1 MNVRQLLD
9 DRLGEA
15 FEQVTKECAPA
26 LVSPASRPE
35 YGDYQANG
43 AMAVAKRLKTNP
55 RKLAEDVVGA
65 CDLTGIVAEIEIAGP
80 GFINLTLSQ
89 EFLKGTLARADLVT
103 KVPRRESIV
112 IDYSSPNLAKTLH
125 VGHLR
130 STIIGD
136 ATARTLEILGHN
148 VWRQNHI
155 GDWGTPFGMLVT
167 YLDEQGQSS
176 DDLGNL
182 DHFYALASERFEKDP
197 AFAKTA
203 RKFVVDLQSGKEGA
217 LTRWKQFIE
226 LSTSHMQRIYEQLNI
241 SLNPDHTRGESAYNN
256 DLAQVVTDL
265 DKAGL
270 LSLSDGAKCVFL
282 KEFTGKEGKPLPML
296 VQKSDGGYLYHTT
309 DLAALRYRHKV
320 LNADRIL
327 YFTDG
332 RQNLHFRMLFAVA
345 HASEFVPKSTKL
357 EHHPFGKLLDSNGRP
372 FRSRDGSTIPLDHL
386 VEEAFER
393 ARAIVQSKNSNLGDR
408 EFDEVVRAIAIG
420 AIKYADLSKNRLHDY
435 TFDWDSMLAFEG
447 NTAPYLQYAFARIQS
462 LFSRGNL
469 SPKSYRA
476 DIVPE
481 NENERNLAIQLC
493 RFQET
498 LELVGREGM
507 PHHLCAYL
515 YELTSR
521 FMRFYETCPVLDAP
535 EKDRKNRLALCAR
548 TAKTLETGLNC
559 LGIAVVTRM

>member
-9 DRLGEA
+9 ERLGEA
-15 FEQVTKECAPA
+15 FGRVTKEWAPA

-65 CDLTGIVAEIEIAGP
+65 SDLTGIVAETEIAGP

-89 EFLKGTLARADLVT
+89 EFLKGTLARAQLVT
-103 KVPRRESIV
+103 PAAKPERIV
-112 IDYSSPNLAKTLH
+112 IDYSSPNLAKSLH

-130 STIIGD
+130 STVIGD
-136 ATARTLEILGHN
+136 ATARTLELLGHTLY
-148 VWRQNHI
+148 RQNHI
-155 GDWGTPFGMLVT
+155 GDWGTPFGILVA
-167 YLDEQGQSS
+167 YLEGQDQSS
-176 DDLGNL
+176 NDLGDF
-182 DHFYALASERFEKDP
+182 DHFYALASERFENDP
-197 AFAKTA
+197 AFAETA
-203 RKFVVDLQSGKEGA
+203 RKFVVDLQSGKEAA
-217 LTRWKQFIE
+217 LTQWKQFIE
-226 LSTSHMQRIYEQLNI
+226 LSSSHMQRIYDQLNI

-265 DKAGL
+265 DQAGL

-357 EHHPFGKLLDSNGRP
+357 EHHPFGKLLDSTGRP
-372 FRSRDGSTIPLDHL
+372 FRSRDGSTIPLAQL
-386 VEEAFER
+386 VEQAHER
-393 ARAIVQSKNSNLGDR
+393 ARAVVRSKSSNLDEI
-408 EFDEVVRAIAIG
+408 EFDEVVHAIAIG
-420 AIKYADLSKNRLHDY
+420 AIKYADLSKNRLNDY

-462 LFSRGNL
+462 LFARGNFD
-469 SPKSYRA
+469 PESYRK
-476 DIVPE
+476 DITLE
-481 NENERNLAIQLC
+481 NQNERELAVQIC

-498 LELVGREGM
+498 LELVGREAM

-535 EKDRKNRLALCAR
+535 EKDRESRLALCVH
-548 TAKTLETGLNC
+548 TAKTLETGLDC
-559 LGIAVVTRM
+559 LGIATLTRM

>member
-1 MNVRQLLD
+1 M
-9 DRLGEA
+9 
-15 FEQVTKECAPA
+15 
-26 LVSPASRPE
+26 
-35 YGDYQANG
+35 
-43 AMAVAKRLKTNP
+43 
-55 RKLAEDVVGA
+55 
-65 CDLTGIVAEIEIAGP
+65 
-80 GFINLTLSQ
+80 
-89 EFLKGTLARADLVT
+89 
-103 KVPRRESIV
+103 
-112 IDYSSPNLAKTLH
+112 
-125 VGHLR
+125 
-130 STIIGD
+130 
-136 ATARTLEILGHN
+136 
-148 VWRQNHI
+148 
-155 GDWGTPFGMLVT
+155 
-167 YLDEQGQSS
+167 
-176 DDLGNL
+176 
-182 DHFYALASERFEKDP
+182 
-197 AFAKTA
+197 
-203 RKFVVDLQSGKEGA
+203 
-217 LTRWKQFIE
+217 
-226 LSTSHMQRIYEQLNI
+226 
-241 SLNPDHTRGESAYNN
+241 
-256 DLAQVVTDL
+256 TDL

-535 EKDRKNRLALCAR
+535 EKDRKSRLALCAR